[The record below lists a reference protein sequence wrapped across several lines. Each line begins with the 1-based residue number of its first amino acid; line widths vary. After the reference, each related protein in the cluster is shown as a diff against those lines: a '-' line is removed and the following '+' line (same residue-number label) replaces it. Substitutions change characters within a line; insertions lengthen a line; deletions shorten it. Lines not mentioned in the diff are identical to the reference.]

1 MKINKIREM
10 SSPDLEKE
18 LGETVPYSF
27 ESEYRL
33 LSRLKSDCEY
43 FLGEGAR
50 AEKHLWAG
58 SVDKQIEK
66 MRELYEQL
74 PEKPEW
80 LSNQDI
86 DNYERQMQDVTPEQT
101 KERYEYHLGSTVYI
115 GANEYE
121 IQSFD
126 DERVM
131 LYDLQFPLFNKEMTR
146 AEFDQKVQ
154 ENPMNDHLKVKVT
167 EVEQGT
173 ETPDIPFASGDTHY
187 FYRPDSKRW
196 DAVYYNPD
204 ANSGGQYV
212 VTHLSLEEVISAKEN
227 SDSVESF
234 FENLYQAKSQELI
247 DLGTLDYDEF
257 IREYGEMHADR
268 IGDDEGTMETLVS
281 EARSELEQVPVYDRE
296 SEIIYDVLSALK
308 IDDVTLDFD
317 GDELIATDSMGNEWH
332 GQEFYKFLVEEAFVF
347 EDDGSVLGIRNEL
360 LKDFTELSEHNGVPV
375 KDNRVREP
383 YRSYLAVK
391 AENPDRIVFYQ
402 VGDFFE
408 CYNDDAQKA
417 AEAQAAAEAAQAT
430 ADANAAEIAAIA
442 AGLGWGTF

>member
-1 MKINKIREM
+1 MLNWNQVEKRISELIKMDRYLNPK
-10 SSPDLEKE
+10 EKE
-18 LGETVPYSF
+18 FYPAWLEQH
-27 ESEYRL
+27 EIRRAAAAEERRKREI
-33 LSRLKSDCEY
+33 LST
-43 FLGEGAR
+43 AP
-50 AEKHLWAG
+50 
-58 SVDKQIEK
+58 
-66 MRELYEQL
+66 
-74 PEKPEW
+74 PEKKEPEP
-80 LSNQDI
+80 SN
-86 DNYERQMQDVTPEQT
+86 
-101 KERYEYHLGSTVYI
+101 ERYEYHLGNTVYI

-121 IQSFD
+121 ILSFD
-126 DERVM
+126 NDRVM
-131 LYDLQFPLFNKEMTR
+131 LYDTQFPLFNKEMTR

-247 DLGTLDYDEF
+247 DLGTLDYDAF
-257 IREYGEMHADR
+257 ISEYGEMHADR

-375 KDNRVREP
+375 KDTRVREP
-383 YRSYLAVK
+383 Y
-391 AENPDRIVFYQ
+391 
-402 VGDFFE
+402 
-408 CYNDDAQKA
+408 
-417 AEAQAAAEAAQAT
+417 
-430 ADANAAEIAAIA
+430 
-442 AGLGWGTF
+442 

>member
-1 MKINKIREM
+1 MLNWNQVEKRISELIKMDRYLNQKEKELYPQWLEQQEIRRAEVAEERRKREIL
-10 SSPDLEKE
+10 STAPADKE

-146 AEFDQKVQ
+146 AEFDQ
-154 ENPMNDHLKVKVT
+154 
-167 EVEQGT
+167 
-173 ETPDIPFASGDTHY
+173 
-187 FYRPDSKRW
+187 
-196 DAVYYNPD
+196 
-204 ANSGGQYV
+204 
-212 VTHLSLEEVISAKEN
+212 
-227 SDSVESF
+227 
-234 FENLYQAKSQELI
+234 
-247 DLGTLDYDEF
+247 
-257 IREYGEMHADR
+257 
-268 IGDDEGTMETLVS
+268 
-281 EARSELEQVPVYDRE
+281 
-296 SEIIYDVLSALK
+296 
-308 IDDVTLDFD
+308 
-317 GDELIATDSMGNEWH
+317 
-332 GQEFYKFLVEEAFVF
+332 
-347 EDDGSVLGIRNEL
+347 
-360 LKDFTELSEHNGVPV
+360 
-375 KDNRVREP
+375 
-383 YRSYLAVK
+383 
-391 AENPDRIVFYQ
+391 
-402 VGDFFE
+402 
-408 CYNDDAQKA
+408 
-417 AEAQAAAEAAQAT
+417 
-430 ADANAAEIAAIA
+430 
-442 AGLGWGTF
+442 